1 LTEILK
7 TLTLLKNKKY
17 FSRGGFDPFEIVINQ
32 NQSILLIKSSIMKKV
47 YILFS
52 VLMSTAFMTNA
63 QNTVVADASAEYLG
77 YANVFETIANG
88 GAFVFGS
95 EWGVADLKSVVDAGA
110 GSVTIQPNF
119 NAYNASDPFWVDPA
133 TGLGNKVFEGNT
145 FIENNTNLIGS
156 ELTFT
161 GGVASNTL
169 DPSYVAIAFIKVF
182 NADFSVLK
190 LETTPLV
197 AGQDFSITYT
207 NVEPEDTTIQY
218 GYQVLGLNANP
229 ADEAAL
235 GSVVIVDTV
244 LGTNDFDA
252 TSIST
257 YPNPVTSTFTINSQ
271 EVISSVSIFNVLGQ
285 QVINQTPDTLNFVV
299 DFSNLTAGV
308 YLANIATQS
317 GSKTVKVIKK

>member
-1 LTEILK
+1 MTEILK

>member
-1 LTEILK
+1 MTEILK

-95 EWGVADLKSVVDAGA
+95 VWGVADLKSVVDAGA

-190 LETTPLV
+190 LETSPLV

-299 DFSNLTAGV
+299 DFSNLTAGL
-308 YLANIATQS
+308 YMANIATQS